1 MVQRLKRC
9 HIKLLIVHYLL
20 NNNYYVKYRVKRKGD
35 YIMMDWNFVIENEGL
50 INYLSWVYKTK
61 ISYCLSPT
69 YSEDDFISDFK
80 IYLAKEAH
88 KYNSERGTISM
99 FVTYKLTKFIHVEY
113 RKLHA
118 KKRKTNMM
126 YLDDSLSSLSNE
138 NVPSFIDVVCS
149 AEDDYSE
156 YYIREI
162 VDIVR
167 ENFKFKKKTNKSEKE
182 ILKEI
187 IQTIDLLSKGYNN
200 KDIAK
205 LQKNNES
212 TVSRRI
218 RKIRKLLEEK
228 YL

>member
-1 MVQRLKRC
+1 
-9 HIKLLIVHYLL
+9 
-20 NNNYYVKYRVKRKGD
+20 
-35 YIMMDWNFVIENEGL
+35 MMDWDFVIENEGL

-61 ISYCLSPT
+61 ISYCLTPSYT
-69 YSEDDFISDFK
+69 EDDFISDFK
-80 IYLAKEAH
+80 IYLAKEGH

-99 FVTYKLTKFIHVEY
+99 FITYKLTTFIHVEY

-126 YLDDSLSSLSNE
+126 YLDDTISNL
-138 NVPSFIDVVCS
+138 NKDNIPSFIDVVCS
-149 AEDDYSE
+149 TEDDYSE
-156 YYIREI
+156 YFIKEI
-162 VDIVR
+162 VNVVK
-167 ENFKFKKKTNKSEKE
+167 ENFKFTKKTNKSEQE

-187 IQTIDLLSKGYNN
+187 LQTIELLSKGYNN

-205 LQKNNES
+205 LQKINES

>member
-1 MVQRLKRC
+1 
-9 HIKLLIVHYLL
+9 
-20 NNNYYVKYRVKRKGD
+20 
-35 YIMMDWNFVIENEGL
+35 MMDWNFVIENDGL

-61 ISYCLSPT
+61 ISYCLTPT
-69 YSEDDFISDFK
+69 YTEDDFISDFK

-99 FVTYKLTKFIHVEY
+99 FVTYKLNTFIHVEY

-126 YLDDSLSSLSNE
+126 YLDDTLSILTNE
-138 NVPSFIDVVCS
+138 NAPSFIDVVCS
-149 AEDDYSE
+149 TEDDYSE
-156 YYIREI
+156 YYINEI
-162 VDIVR
+162 VNVVK
-167 ENFKFKKKTNKSEKE
+167 ENFKFKKKTNKSEE
-182 ILKEI
+182 QILKEI
-187 IQTIDLLSKGYNN
+187 LQTINLLSKGYEN

-205 LQKNNES
+205 LQNINES

-218 RKIRKLLEEK
+218 KKIRNLLEEK

>member
-1 MVQRLKRC
+1 
-9 HIKLLIVHYLL
+9 
-20 NNNYYVKYRVKRKGD
+20 
-35 YIMMDWNFVIENEGL
+35 MMDWDFVIENDGL

-61 ISYCLSPT
+61 ISYCLTPT
-69 YSEDDFISDFK
+69 YTEDDFISDFK

-99 FVTYKLTKFIHVEY
+99 FVTYKLTTFIHVEY

-126 YLDDSLSSLSNE
+126 YLDDTINKLNNE
-138 NVPSFIDVVCS
+138 NIGNYIDVVCS
-149 AEDDYSE
+149 TEDDYSE
-156 YYIREI
+156 YFIKEI
-162 VDIVR
+162 VNVVKD
-167 ENFKFKKKTNKSEKE
+167 NFKFTKKTNKSEDEIIKE
-182 ILKEI
+182 IL
-187 IQTIDLLSKGYNN
+187 QTIDLLSKGYNN

-205 LQKNNES
+205 LQNINES

>member
-1 MVQRLKRC
+1 
-9 HIKLLIVHYLL
+9 
-20 NNNYYVKYRVKRKGD
+20 
-35 YIMMDWNFVIENEGL
+35 MMDWNFVIKNEGL

-61 ISYCLSPT
+61 ISYCLTPT
-69 YSEDDFISDFK
+69 YTEDDFISDFK

-99 FVTYKLTKFIHVEY
+99 FVTYKLTTFIHVEY

-126 YLDDSLSSLSNE
+126 YLDDTINKLNNE
-138 NVPSFIDVVCS
+138 NIGNYIDVVCS
-149 AEDDYSE
+149 TEDDYSE
-156 YYIREI
+156 YFIKEI
-162 VDIVR
+162 VNVVK
-167 ENFKFKKKTNKSEKE
+167 ENFKFTKKTNKSEDE

-187 IQTIDLLSKGYNN
+187 LQTINLLSKGYNN

-205 LQKNNES
+205 LQNINES

>member
-1 MVQRLKRC
+1 
-9 HIKLLIVHYLL
+9 
-20 NNNYYVKYRVKRKGD
+20 
-35 YIMMDWNFVIENEGL
+35 MDWNFVIENEGL

-61 ISYCLSPT
+61 ISYCLTPT
-69 YSEDDFISDFK
+69 YTEEDFISDFK

-99 FVTYKLTKFIHVEY
+99 FVTYKLTTFIHVEY

-118 KKRKTNMM
+118 KKRKSNMV
-126 YLDDSLSSLSNE
+126 YLNDTLSSFTNE
-138 NVPSFIDVVCS
+138 NTPSFIDVVCS
-149 AEDDYSE
+149 TEDDYSE
-156 YYIREI
+156 YYINEI
-162 VDIVR
+162 VNVVK
-167 ENFKFKKKTNKSEKE
+167 ENFKFKKKTNNSEEE

-187 IQTIDLLSKGYNN
+187 LQTIDLLSKGYNN

-205 LQKNNES
+205 LQNINES

-218 RKIRKLLEEK
+218 KKIRKLLEEK

>member
-1 MVQRLKRC
+1 
-9 HIKLLIVHYLL
+9 
-20 NNNYYVKYRVKRKGD
+20 
-35 YIMMDWNFVIENEGL
+35 MMDWKFVIENEGL

-61 ISYCLSPT
+61 ISYCLTPT
-69 YSEDDFISDFK
+69 YTEDDFISDFK

-99 FVTYKLTKFIHVEY
+99 FVTYKLTTFIHVEY

-118 KKRKTNMM
+118 KKRKSNMM
-126 YLDDSLSSLSNE
+126 YLDDTISNL
-138 NVPSFIDVVCS
+138 NKANIPSFIDVVCS
-149 AEDDYSE
+149 TEDDYSNFF
-156 YYIREI
+156 ISEI
-162 VDIVR
+162 VDIVK
-167 ENFKFKKKTNKSEKE
+167 ENFKFKRKTNKSEEE

-187 IQTIDLLSKGYNN
+187 LQTIGLLSKGYNN

-205 LQKNNES
+205 LQNINES

-218 RKIRKLLEEK
+218 KKIRNLLEEK

>member
-1 MVQRLKRC
+1 
-9 HIKLLIVHYLL
+9 
-20 NNNYYVKYRVKRKGD
+20 
-35 YIMMDWNFVIENEGL
+35 MMDWNFVIENDGL

-69 YSEDDFISDFK
+69 YTEDDFISDFK

-99 FVTYKLTKFIHVEY
+99 FVTYKLTTFIHVEY

-126 YLDDSLSSLSNE
+126 YLDDTINKLNNE
-138 NVPSFIDVVCS
+138 NIGNYIDVVCNT
-149 AEDDYSE
+149 EDDYSE
-156 YYIREI
+156 YFIKEI
-162 VDIVR
+162 VNVIK
-167 ENFKFKKKTNKSEKE
+167 ENFKFKKKTNKSEEE

-187 IQTIDLLSKGYNN
+187 LQTIDLLSKGYEN

-205 LQKNNES
+205 LQNINES

>member
-1 MVQRLKRC
+1 
-9 HIKLLIVHYLL
+9 
-20 NNNYYVKYRVKRKGD
+20 
-35 YIMMDWNFVIENEGL
+35 MDWNFVIENDGL

-99 FVTYKLTKFIHVEY
+99 FVTYKLTTFIHVEY

-126 YLDDSLSSLSNE
+126 YLDDTISNLTNE

-149 AEDDYSE
+149 TEDNYSD
-156 YYIREI
+156 YYINEI
-162 VDIVR
+162 FNVVK
-167 ENFKFKKKTNKSEKE
+167 ENFKFKKKTNKSEEEITNE
-182 ILKEI
+182 IL
-187 IQTIDLLSKGYNN
+187 QTIKLLSKGYEK

-205 LQKNNES
+205 LQNINES

-218 RKIRKLLEEK
+218 KKIRNLLEEK

>member
-1 MVQRLKRC
+1 
-9 HIKLLIVHYLL
+9 
-20 NNNYYVKYRVKRKGD
+20 
-35 YIMMDWNFVIENEGL
+35 MMDWNFVIENDGL

-61 ISYCLSPT
+61 ISYCLTPT
-69 YSEDDFISDFK
+69 YTEDDFISDFK

-99 FVTYKLTKFIHVEY
+99 FVTYKLTTFIHVEY

-126 YLDDSLSSLSNE
+126 YLDDTISNLNNE
-138 NVPSFIDVVCS
+138 NIPSFIDVVCS
-149 AEDDYSE
+149 TEDDYSE
-156 YYIREI
+156 YYISEI
-162 VDIVR
+162 FNVVK
-167 ENFKFKKKTNKSEKE
+167 ENFKFKKKTNKSEEE

-187 IQTIDLLSKGYNN
+187 IQTINLLSKGYEN

-205 LQKNNES
+205 LQNINES

-218 RKIRKLLEEK
+218 KKIRNLLEEK

>member
-1 MVQRLKRC
+1 
-9 HIKLLIVHYLL
+9 
-20 NNNYYVKYRVKRKGD
+20 
-35 YIMMDWNFVIENEGL
+35 MMDWKFVIENEGL

-61 ISYCLSPT
+61 ISYCLTPT
-69 YSEDDFISDFK
+69 YTEDDFISDFK

-99 FVTYKLTKFIHVEY
+99 FITYKLTTFIHVEY

-126 YLDDSLSSLSNE
+126 YLNDTISNLNNE
-138 NVPSFIDVVCS
+138 NTPSFIDVVCS
-149 AEDDYSE
+149 TEDDYSN
-156 YYIREI
+156 YYISEI
-162 VDIVR
+162 VNIVK
-167 ENFKFKKKTNKSEKE
+167 ENFKFTKKTNKSEQE

-187 IQTIDLLSKGYNN
+187 LQTIDLLSKGYNN

-205 LQKNNES
+205 LQNINES

-218 RKIRKLLEEK
+218 KKIRTLLEEK

>member
-1 MVQRLKRC
+1 
-9 HIKLLIVHYLL
+9 
-20 NNNYYVKYRVKRKGD
+20 
-35 YIMMDWNFVIENEGL
+35 MDWEFVIENEGL

-61 ISYCLSPT
+61 ISWCLTPT
-69 YSEDDFISDFK
+69 YTEDDFISDFK

-99 FVTYKLTKFIHVEY
+99 FITYKLTTFIHVEY

-126 YLDDSLSSLSNE
+126 YLDDTLSSLNNE
-138 NVPSFIDVVCS
+138 NTPSFIDVVCS
-149 AEDDYSE
+149 TEDDYSN
-156 YYIREI
+156 YYISEI
-162 VDIVR
+162 VNIVK
-167 ENFKFKKKTNKSEKE
+167 ENFNFKKKTNKSENE

-187 IQTIDLLSKGYNN
+187 LQTIKLLSKGYNN

-205 LQKNNES
+205 LQNINES
-212 TVSRRI
+212 TESRRI
-218 RKIRKLLEEK
+218 RKIRNLLEEK

>member
-1 MVQRLKRC
+1 
-9 HIKLLIVHYLL
+9 
-20 NNNYYVKYRVKRKGD
+20 
-35 YIMMDWNFVIENEGL
+35 MMDWNFVIENEGL

-61 ISYCLSPT
+61 ISYCLTPT
-69 YSEDDFISDFK
+69 YTEDDFISDFK

-99 FVTYKLTKFIHVEY
+99 FVTYKLTTFIHVEY

-126 YLDDSLSSLSNE
+126 YLDDTISNLT
-138 NVPSFIDVVCS
+138 NVNIPSFIDIVCS
-149 AEDDYSE
+149 TEDDYSE
-156 YYIREI
+156 FYINEI
-162 VDIVR
+162 VNVVK
-167 ENFKFKKKTNKSEKE
+167 ENFKFKKKTNKSEEEIIKE
-182 ILKEI
+182 IL
-187 IQTIDLLSKGYNN
+187 QTINLLSKGYEN

-205 LQKNNES
+205 LQNINES

-218 RKIRKLLEEK
+218 RKIRNLLEEK

>member
-1 MVQRLKRC
+1 
-9 HIKLLIVHYLL
+9 
-20 NNNYYVKYRVKRKGD
+20 
-35 YIMMDWNFVIENEGL
+35 MMDWNFVIENDGL

-61 ISYCLSPT
+61 ISYCLTPT
-69 YSEDDFISDFK
+69 YTEDDFISDFK
-80 IYLAKEAH
+80 IYLAKEAY

-99 FVTYKLTKFIHVEY
+99 FVTYKLTTFIHVEY

-126 YLDDSLSSLSNE
+126 YLDDTISNLNKE
-138 NVPSFIDVVCS
+138 NIPSFIDVVCRT
-149 AEDDYSE
+149 EDDYSE
-156 YYIREI
+156 YYINEI
-162 VDIVR
+162 VNVVK
-167 ENFKFKKKTNKSEKE
+167 ENFKFKKKTNKSEEE

-187 IQTIDLLSKGYNN
+187 LQTINLLSKGYEN

-205 LQKNNES
+205 LQNINES

-218 RKIRKLLEEK
+218 RKIRNLLEEK

>member
-1 MVQRLKRC
+1 
-9 HIKLLIVHYLL
+9 
-20 NNNYYVKYRVKRKGD
+20 
-35 YIMMDWNFVIENEGL
+35 MMDWNFVIENDGL

-61 ISYCLSPT
+61 ISYCLTPT
-69 YSEDDFISDFK
+69 YTEDDFISDFK

-99 FVTYKLTKFIHVEY
+99 FVTYKLTTFIHVEY

-126 YLDDSLSSLSNE
+126 YLDDTLSTLT
-138 NVPSFIDVVCS
+138 NVNTPSFKELVCS
-149 AEDDYSE
+149 TEDDYSN
-156 YYIREI
+156 YYISEI
-162 VDIVR
+162 VNVVK
-167 ENFKFKKKTNKSEKE
+167 ENFKFKKKTNKSEEE

-187 IQTIDLLSKGYNN
+187 LQTINLLSKGYDN

-205 LQKNNES
+205 LQNINES

-218 RKIRKLLEEK
+218 RKIRNLLEEK